1 MASKEFLK
9 RRNERVEVLMNRRE
23 LTEYGNGKW
32 FIKEYDEKGNYI
44 RLECDDDYV
53 YHLEYDDGNN
63 IVRAWYEGFFNHK
76 KKLDIKK

>member
-9 RRNERVEVLMNRRE
+9 CRIKGLEICMNRRE
-23 LTEYGNGKW
+23 LIKFGDGKW

-44 RLECDDDYV
+44 RLECNADYV
-53 YHLEYDDGNN
+53 YHVKYDLDNT

-76 KKLDIKK
+76 KA